1 MRIII
6 LGGTQFLGRHLVD
19 MALAHGHDLTL
30 FHRGRTNPDLFG
42 DAVEH
47 IFGDRDGDLD
57 KLSGRTWD
65 ACIDTSGY
73 LPRVVHAS
81 AERLHG
87 AVAHYTFISTIS
99 VYADD
104 VTPHQ
109 DESAPLVTLD
119 DESTEEINGDTYGG
133 LKVLCEQVVQTV
145 YPTQALIVRPGLIVG
160 PHDPTDRFSYW
171 PVRIQ
176 RGGTVLAPAAPDQPV
191 QVIDA
196 RDLAIWILKGVE
208 EQMTGIFNA
217 TGLSVPFGHV
227 LEVCQQAANSVAHIE
242 WVDPA
247 FLLDQGVQPW
257 SELPLWLGADGTGI
271 MQTDINRAVEAGLT
285 FRPLVETVADTL
297 GWAATRSPD
306 REWRAGLTPERE
318 SALLAAWKEV
328 PMTK

>member
-42 DAVEH
+42 DAVER

-133 LKVLCEQVVQTV
+133 LKVLCEQAVQTV

-171 PVRIQ
+171 PVRIH
-176 RGGTVLAPAAPDQPV
+176 RGA
-191 QVIDA
+191 
-196 RDLAIWILKGVE
+196 
-208 EQMTGIFNA
+208 
-217 TGLSVPFGHV
+217 LSKRTNPF
-227 LEVCQQAANSVAHIE
+227 
-242 WVDPA
+242 
-247 FLLDQGVQPW
+247 
-257 SELPLWLGADGTGI
+257 
-271 MQTDINRAVEAGLT
+271 
-285 FRPLVETVADTL
+285 
-297 GWAATRSPD
+297 
-306 REWRAGLTPERE
+306 
-318 SALLAAWKEV
+318 
-328 PMTK
+328 